1 MYISD
6 YTSVYNCTNCFHS
19 HGSYTQEPVSGRSKG
34 GVEVRTEDCGVFM
47 SSVVCHA
54 GPQPLFISKHNGDNF
69 RTDVQYEPEYYLCGR
84 GRWWKDG
91 KWMTLIEIENSES

>member
-1 MYISD
+1 MCVADFTYS
-6 YTSVYNCTNCFHS
+6 YNCTNCFHS
-19 HGSYTQEPVSGRSKG
+19 HESYIQEPISGRSKAG
-34 GVEVRTEDCGVFM
+34 IEVWTEECDVLM

-69 RTDVQYEPEYYLCGR
+69 RTDVQTEPEFHLCGQ

-91 KWMTLIEIENSES
+91 KWMTLVEIENSES